1 MKTMSPPERVPAPRA
16 AAAAAPALVRP
27 GENCWHVDRAHRFA
41 CIQDAADYF
50 RLVRQ
55 ALLAARHSVFIL
67 GWDIQATLE
76 LVPGHTGEIP
86 SRLDQLLAFIAR
98 RRPRLRCYVLIWDH
112 AALYTLERDPLTR
125 WRLGWRMP
133 RGIRFGFDDHHP
145 VGGSHHQKIVVVDD
159 ALAFCGGID
168 LTGHRWDTPAHRV
181 DEPARCTALGGA
193 YGPYHEVQA
202 MVDGPAAARLGAL
215 ARDRW
220 RALGE
225 RIRPPQQEV
234 SGHWPPDVTP
244 DLCDVDVAI
253 ARTVPPSE
261 REPDVRECERLF
273 VDAIAG
279 ARDSIYIESQYF
291 THEDLGHALAERLR
305 PVDGPEIVVV
315 VPRECHGWLER
326 QTMGALREGV
336 CRHLLASDRHG
347 RLRLV
352 YPAASQRTDVDTF
365 VHSKVML
372 VDDRFVRIGSANV
385 SRRSAGVDTEC
396 DLAVEVGPAAR
407 DRAGVRR
414 IRTRLLGEHMGLDA
428 AETEQALAGAGSMRA
443 LIDQRQDHDRTLR
456 PLTVSD
462 ASEPPAE
469 ALRVV
474 ADPGEPIQFAPA
486 LGALVPPLDVRSSPG
501 VLRLSLP
508 AVATAVAVAVLVR
521 RLAPADAPSV
531 AELLSDVSASPS
543 ALAAGVVLFVAG
555 QFLLLPLEL
564 LAVGAGVVY
573 GGLHGAAVALAGSWI
588 ASVLGYGVGRTLG
601 ASRVGRL
608 VSRRSA
614 RAVRQLATHGRTGIA
629 LLRLTPM
636 AGAAAVHLIGG
647 AGRTPFGAYLTGSM
661 LGLTPVAVSLAL
673 LGSLVRRA
681 LLAPSVA
688 HWAMAGGAALLLA
701 GAAGVLRTVLLLRQ
715 FAPSVARQRQRAE
728 FG

>member
-1 MKTMSPPERVPAPRA
+1 MSLPERSPGRRSSAPETPAI
-16 AAAAAPALVRP
+16 VRP
-27 GENCWHVDRAHRFA
+27 GKNCWQVDRAPRFA

-55 ALLAARHSVFIL
+55 ALLDARHSVFIL
-67 GWDIQATLE
+67 GWDIQATLD

-86 SRLDQLLAFIAR
+86 SRLDHLLAFIVR
-98 RRPRLRCYVLIWDH
+98 RRPRLRCDVLIWDH

-133 RGIRFGFDDHHP
+133 RGVRFGFDEHHP
-145 VGGSHHQKIVVVDD
+145 VGGSHHQKVVVVDD

-181 DEPARCTALGGA
+181 DEPDRCTSLGGA

-225 RIRPPQQEV
+225 KTRPPL
-234 SGHWPPDVTP
+234 HTIPAPWPADVEP
-244 DLCDVDVAI
+244 DLRDVDVAI
-253 ARTVPPSE
+253 ARTMPPSE

-279 ARDSIYIESQYF
+279 ARESIYIESQYF
-291 THEDLGHALAERLR
+291 THEDLGQALAKRLR
-305 PVDGPEIVVV
+305 EADGPEVVVV
-315 VPRECHGWLER
+315 VPKECHGWLER

-336 CRHLLASDRHG
+336 CRHLVASDRHG

-352 YPAASQRTDVDTF
+352 YPAASQRADVDTF
-365 VHSKVML
+365 VHSKVMV

-414 IRTRLLGEHMGLDA
+414 IRARLLGEHLGLDA
-428 AETEQALAGAGSMRA
+428 PETERALAAAGSMRA
-443 LIDQRQDHDRTLR
+443 LIDQRQDLDRTLR
-456 PLTVSD
+456 LLTVSD
-462 ASEPPAE
+462 DNEPPPE
-469 ALRVV
+469 TVRVV
-474 ADPGEPIQFAPA
+474 ADPGEPIQFASA
-486 LGALVPPLDVRSSPG
+486 LGAFVPPLDVRSSPG

-508 AVATAVAVAVLVR
+508 AVATAVAIAVVVR
-521 RLAPADAPSV
+521 LLAPADAPSL
-531 AELLSDVSASPS
+531 AALLSTVSTAPAS
-543 ALAAGVVLFVAG
+543 LAAAVGVFLVFHV
-555 QFLLLPLEL
+555 LLLPLAL
-564 LAVGAGVVY
+564 LAVVAGVAL
-573 GGLHGAAVALAGSWI
+573 GGLPGAAVALAGSWL
-588 ASVLGYGVGRTLG
+588 ASAIGYGAGRGLG
-601 ASRVGRL
+601 ASLVGRL
-608 VSRRSA
+608 VSRRSS
-614 RAVRQLATHGRTGIA
+614 RAVRQLSTHGRTGIA
-629 LLRLTPM
+629 LLRLTSM
-636 AGAAAVHLIGG
+636 ASAAAVHLING
-647 AGRTPFGAYLTGSM
+647 AGRTPFGPYLSGSM
-661 LGLTPVAVSLAL
+661 LGLTPVMVSLAL
-673 LGSLVRRA
+673 LGGLVRRA
-681 LLAPSVA
+681 ILVPSVA
-688 HWAMAGGAALLLA
+688 HWAMAGGTALLLA
-701 GAAGVLRTVLLLRQ
+701 GAAGVLRTVLLMRQ
-715 FAPSVARQRQRAE
+715 FSPSVSRQRQRAE